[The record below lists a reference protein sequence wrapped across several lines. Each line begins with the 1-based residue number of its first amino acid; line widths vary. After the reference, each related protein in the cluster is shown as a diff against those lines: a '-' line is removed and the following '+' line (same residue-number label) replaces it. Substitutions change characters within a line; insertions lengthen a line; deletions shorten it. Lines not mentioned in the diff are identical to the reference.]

1 MYNLKN
7 IESSHGR
14 ELLLVAGLQ
23 SVSYQWFSLDL
34 RPKRVSDFV
43 IYYESQR
50 EEKENSW
57 FQDRLFSFKFLKLL
71 KIFEKDF
78 SITFKKYFYMGINY
92 FEIKLL
98 FYLIFDKL

>member
-50 EEKENSW
+50 EEKEKCMISRQAFF
-57 FQDRLFSFKFLKLL
+57 FQISET
-71 KIFEKDF
+71 FENFWKRF
-78 SITFKKYFYMGINY
+78 
-92 FEIKLL
+92 
-98 FYLIFDKL
+98 